1 MLKSTYRSRRHR
13 NAHVHEEKNK
23 QEPFFAKRS
32 PVHDPS
38 RSGGTFFQT
47 KLAIGQPHDKY
58 EREADSV
65 ADKVVSNRATT
76 RPVIQSKGI
85 STIQRLATPAED
97 ERLGTNDARFLRDKE
112 IQEKPEIQRT
122 CAACEEEK
130 TNNVQ
135 KKDDAPD
142 KEDEMLQ
149 TKSEGT
155 ASSALS
161 SRISI
166 TRGKGEGLPSQTL
179 RHMNASFGV
188 DFSEVRI
195 HTDNAS
201 VGMNKELRAQAFTH
215 GRDIYFNSGRY
226 DPETSGGR
234 HLLAHEL
241 THVVQQGGS
250 QAKDDSV
257 QRSCHDGACDTCP
270 GGQRDFWVTFYFRR
284 KATRRTMD
292 YLRRQ
297 INEAKQV
304 LKNCCLTL
312 KADFN
317 WTLLR
322 GGGTFGPFVND
333 PGGGWSYS
341 ADAAALGTGNT
352 FAGSRGVPVL
362 VVDHVE
368 ESGGGVT
375 VAGKFDPSY
384 SGRNYAVIGVNQRNP
399 NPNCTHLAHELWH
412 IGNTVSHDPAFGS
425 LAACQ
430 GSDVGPEFCRG
441 LRNVVAPVGDFP
453 IPSGDTAVA

>member
-1 MLKSTYRSRRHR
+1 MQRNIYRSRRHR
-13 NAHVHEEKNK
+13 NPHAHEKNG
-23 QEPFFAKRS
+23 QELFFTKRS
-32 PVHDPS
+32 HVNDQTK
-38 RSGGTFFQT
+38 SGSTFFQT
-47 KLAIGQPHDKY
+47 KLTVGQPHDKY

-65 ADKVVSNRATT
+65 ADKVVNNHTNT
-76 RPVIQSKGI
+76 KPVIQSRGI
-85 STIQRLATPAED
+85 STIQRLATAVED
-97 ERLGTNDARFLRDKE
+97 EKPGTNDARFLRDKE
-112 IQEKPEIQRT
+112 IQEKPDVQRM
-122 CAACEEEK
+122 CAECEEEK
-130 TNNVQ
+130 MNSVQ

-155 ASSALS
+155 ASASLS
-161 SRISI
+161 SRISD
-166 TRGKGEGLPSQTL
+166 TSGKGNGLPSRTL
-179 RHMNASFGV
+179 QHMNASFGV
-188 DFSEVRI
+188 DFSRVKI
-195 HTDNAS
+195 HTDDAS
-201 VGMNKELRAQAFTH
+201 VSMNRELRAQAFTH

-226 DPETSGGR
+226 DPESSTGK

-241 THVVQQGGS
+241 THVVQQGNGEELGD
-250 QAKDDSV
+250 AV

-284 KATRRTMD
+284 KATRKTMD

-297 INEAKQV
+297 INETKRI
-304 LKNCCLTL
+304 LKNCCLTF

-322 GGGTFGPFVND
+322 GGGTFDPFDNN

-375 VAGKFDPSY
+375 VAPKFDTAY
-384 SGRNYAVIGVNQRNP
+384 AGRNYAVIGVNQRNP

-453 IPSGDTAVA
+453 VPSGDTAVV